1 MSMQIAFVVML
12 NSSTVYYEVI
22 IILSFIV
29 PFLLPGGVAKR
40 VVAGSS
46 HVALLAPLDA
56 ILSRPSLPLKHLSFF
71 LLLLVPQICCRV
83 DPAAAAAARAGRA
96 TSPLAEE
103 WARFHPGRRANSP
116 SQALVELH
124 TAHRKAS
131 R

>member
-1 MSMQIAFVVML
+1 MQIALEVML
-12 NSSTVYYEVI
+12 NSPTIIVKLM
-22 IILSFIV
+22 IILSFIA
-29 PFLLPGGVAKR
+29 PFLLPGGVAQR

-56 ILSRPSLPLKHLSFF
+56 ILSRHSLPLTHLSFF

-83 DPAAAAAARAGRA
+83 DPAAAARAGRA
-96 TSPLAEE
+96 TSPLAED

-116 SQALVELH
+116 SQALVEGH

-131 R
+131 NFGG